1 VRRAIAIRN
10 KAEEKLARGE
20 KLTLSDFDASHSN
33 GRAISEEN
41 KQTVR
46 DYWLKNTRMSP
57 NQSDSVFVRNPAT
70 GKKDLKVQVQ
80 WREETYFQLMRRCIA
95 EVSACDTR
103 ATPWNHNRVSGS
115 HSETEVCH
123 LCITYWVGCVMG
135 AYRRQVLKWV

>member
-1 VRRAIAIRN
+1 LEHNEDAVRRAIAIRN

-70 GKKDLKVQVQ
+70 GKKVCAVAAM
-80 WREETYFQLMRRCIA
+80 YFGTCQPRRA
-95 EVSACDTR
+95 AFYKRKEVVVGTARRAAPSAGPRCHPQR
-103 ATPWNHNRVSGS
+103 R
-115 HSETEVCH
+115 TES
-123 LCITYWVGCVMG
+123 
-135 AYRRQVLKWV
+135 